1 MEIYLV
7 GGAVR
12 DELLGLPIKERD
24 WVVVGGTEQQM
35 LSQGFQKVGKDFP
48 VFLHPE
54 THEEYAL
61 ARTERKTGKG
71 YYGFECYCSPDV
83 TLEEDLKRRDLT
95 INAMARAADGSI
107 IDPFNGQE
115 DLTARLLRHVSSAF
129 NEDPVRILRV
139 ARFAARFANLGFKVA
154 DATESLMSDMVAA
167 HEVDALVP
175 ERVWQELQRALAGP
189 DPAVFVQVLK
199 KCGALARL
207 FPELDKLW
215 GVPQAAKCHPEIDT
229 GVHVLMA
236 LNMACQLTQNPKIRF
251 AVLLHD
257 VGKSLTP
264 NEQWPDHIGHEEAG
278 VSIVKEWCKKYR
290 VPNEY
295 RDFAIHFTRW
305 HMHSHIVFKLSGE
318 DVVQMF
324 NAMDVF
330 RNEHLLEEFLIA
342 AESDHKGRKDT
353 QNLPYPQADFLRR
366 SLNFCKQV
374 TAQQFI
380 EQGFSGQE
388 LGRQIHLAR
397 INIVDEF
404 CRKNLPI

>member
-1 MEIYLV
+1 MV
-7 GGAVR
+7 V
-12 DELLGLPIKERD
+12 LLI
-24 WVVVGGTEQQM
+24 
-35 LSQGFQKVGKDFP
+35 
-48 VFLHPE
+48 H
-54 THEEYAL
+54 
-61 ARTERKTGKG
+61 
-71 YYGFECYCSPDV
+71 
-83 TLEEDLKRRDLT
+83 
-95 INAMARAADGSI
+95 
-107 IDPFNGQE
+107 
-115 DLTARLLRHVSSAF
+115 LLRHVSSAF

-199 KCGALARL
+199 KCGALACL

-264 NEQWPDHIGHEEAG
+264 NEQWPDHVGHEEAG
-278 VSIVKEWCKKYR
+278 VGIVKEWCKKYR

-295 RDFAIHFTRW
+295 RDFSIHFTRW

-318 DVVQMF
+318 DIVQMF

-330 RNEHLLEEFLIA
+330 RNEQLLEEFLIA

-353 QNLPYPQADFLRR
+353 QNLPYPQADFLRQ

-404 CRKNLPI
+404 CRKNLAI